1 MAVYKNC
8 KTCGAEFKV
17 SKDRRF
23 YCCEACKKR
32 HKKKKIDVKSNYD
45 SIADIVRK
53 ATKLGMSYGDYVARF
68 GV

>member
-1 MAVYKNC
+1 MAVFKKC

-32 HKKKKIDVKSNYD
+32 HKKKKIDVKSNFK
-45 SIADIVRK
+45 SISAICKK
-53 ATKLGMSYGDYVARF
+53 ANDLGITYGEYVARF